1 MAVSRLRGE
10 NCVHAKFG
18 LPHSPAPEGLTC
30 EEPCVLCML
39 VHEPSLLYIRISAH
53 KAGAMRNFAERG
65 TSEVGRTLRA
75 ITHAVRH
82 AEEPVCVPV
91 EIAIEDAESVRTLLP
106 LVIRM
111 RCPRRS
117 AWTLLP
123 NAQGLH
129 RMGRRML
136 RLRVRHV
143 VRSRS

>member
-1 MAVSRLRGE
+1 MRLSQTRTSLLVRRTSE

-18 LPHSPAPEGLTC
+18 LPHRPAPEGLTC

-91 EIAIEDAESVRTLLP
+91 EIAIEGAESVKTLLP

-123 NAQGLH
+123 NA
-129 RMGRRML
+129 
-136 RLRVRHV
+136 
-143 VRSRS
+143 